1 MGFKSNGINDFDIEA
16 LKREQEEK
24 KRLAKLEEERAA
36 AEKKRLEEEALKQQE
51 LQKQEEQAI
60 SNDTEVVE
68 LQDTPDGL
76 TMMGEDGNEI
86 SIDKEQNG
94 KPVDVSTDIT
104 EDTASESQTSDTV
117 INDTESEDEIKSE
130 EATLETLDNAYLDE
144 VMKQQPEEEEPQ
156 DEVSRLLK
164 QIYADEE
171 AAKKA
176 KKAKEE
182 KEEKEKKQKGK
193 KKKKKKKKSA
203 KNNKQKAG
211 YSHSIYGE
219 NDDDDYDDDDKGI
232 SRFIP
237 VIGIVVVVI
246 AVIALIAVGIN
257 ATNYKKNDEPETTS
271 YDQASN
277 PLQEDSYED
286 ISDVVKLYYQAKAA
300 GDVNALAQ
308 YVDNMDGIT
317 EDSLAEESSYIT
329 GYSDI
334 TCYTKNGLYANT
346 YVVFVRYSLQ
356 IKNIATPA
364 PGISILYVIRDD
376 ETGNIYI
383 HNGVTD
389 KEVLDYISMISQDDD
404 VVALYTEVN
413 NSLNDALNAD
423 GDLKN
428 FYDALAAKN
437 NANQSTDDGAAQ

>member
-1 MGFKSNGINDFDIEA
+1 M
-16 LKREQEEK
+16 K
-24 KRLAKLEEERAA
+24 KL
-36 AEKKRLEEEALKQQE
+36 
-51 LQKQEEQAI
+51 
-60 SNDTEVVE
+60 
-68 LQDTPDGL
+68 P
-76 TMMGEDGNEI
+76 
-86 SIDKEQNG
+86 
-94 KPVDVSTDIT
+94 
-104 EDTASESQTSDTV
+104 
-117 INDTESEDEIKSE
+117 
-130 EATLETLDNAYLDE
+130 
-144 VMKQQPEEEEPQ
+144 
-156 DEVSRLLK
+156 
-164 QIYADEE
+164 
-171 AAKKA
+171 
-176 KKAKEE
+176 
-182 KEEKEKKQKGK
+182 
-193 KKKKKKKKSA
+193 KSA
-203 KNNKQKAG
+203 KNNNQKAG

>member
-86 SIDKEQNG
+86 PADIYKDEVNVSDE
-94 KPVDVSTDIT
+94 STDISDIT
-104 EDTASESQTSDTV
+104 EYTDTKQQLSESGVD
-117 INDTESEDEIKSE
+117 NTESEDEIKSE

-182 KEEKEKKQKGK
+182 KEKKQKGK
-193 KKKKKKKKSA
+193 KKKKKKSA
-203 KNNKQKAG
+203 KNNNQKAG

>member
-24 KRLAKLEEERAA
+24 KRLAKLEEEREA

-94 KPVDVSTDIT
+94 NPVDVSTDIT
-104 EDTASESQTSDTV
+104 EDTVSESQTSDTV

-130 EATLETLDNAYLDE
+130 EATLETLDNAYL
-144 VMKQQPEEEEPQ
+144 
-156 DEVSRLLK
+156 
-164 QIYADEE
+164 
-171 AAKKA
+171 
-176 KKAKEE
+176 
-182 KEEKEKKQKGK
+182 
-193 KKKKKKKKSA
+193 
-203 KNNKQKAG
+203 
-211 YSHSIYGE
+211 
-219 NDDDDYDDDDKGI
+219 DDDYDDDDKGI